1 MDTTSLFTAALQLP
15 DPWRVSGVEFRDEE
29 DGRRELHIAIGFAAG
44 SRFPCPEPGCG
55 EAACPVH
62 DARERVWR
70 HLNFFQYKAFIHAG
84 VPRVTCPAHGVH
96 AVPVPWARPGSGVY
110 GQINVYGVTTKSE
123 RHKRS
128 YWTRTADGN
137 GIGGRKAPVP
147 YGS

>member
-15 DPWRVSGVEFRDEE
+15 DPWRVSGVEFCDEE

-70 HLNFFQYKAFIHAG
+70 HLNFFQYKAFICISSSRCFVFSHVFFSG
-84 VPRVTCPAHGVH
+84 L
-96 AVPVPWARPGSGVY
+96 GSCM
-110 GQINVYGVTTKSE
+110 
-123 RHKRS
+123 H
-128 YWTRTADGN
+128 
-137 GIGGRKAPVP
+137 
-147 YGS
+147 

>member
-70 HLNFFQYKAFIHAG
+70 CVSSSSG
-84 VPRVTCPAHGVH
+84 VPFDRGKVDRVIGWFA
-96 AVPVPWARPGSGVY
+96 AV
-110 GQINVYGVTTKSE
+110 
-123 RHKRS
+123 
-128 YWTRTADGN
+128 
-137 GIGGRKAPVP
+137 
-147 YGS
+147 

>member
-70 HLNFFQYKAFIHAG
+70 HLNFFQYRAFIHAG
-84 VPRVTCPAHGVH
+84 VPRVTCCVCSIE
-96 AVPVPWARPGSGVY
+96 VRPMQRNYSVRKSGR
-110 GQINVYGVTTKSE
+110 N
-123 RHKRS
+123 
-128 YWTRTADGN
+128 
-137 GIGGRKAPVP
+137 
-147 YGS
+147 